1 MELVA
6 NRERVMDKSA
16 EFGNTL
22 PLLAAQSELRQVTPE
37 QLEKNLLLKG
47 RARFKP
53 KLQNQCNAEM
63 RKMMKL
69 GIKRNLLRP
78 SRLPT
83 QQRTQQR
90 TQR

>member
-16 EFGNTL
+16 EFRNTM
-22 PLLAAQSELRQVTPE
+22 PLLAAQSELRRVTPK

-63 RKMMKL
+63 RQ
-69 GIKRNLLRP
+69 
-78 SRLPT
+78 RLATSAAMPT
-83 QQRTQQR
+83 L
-90 TQR
+90 